1 MYYHVSQNPTG
12 QVYRR
17 LIQVLGEHTDYIEL
31 SHYNIGGVPY
41 AASYERVMAALQPDI
56 LKIRQV
62 SRNAMNDS
70 TRFHG
75 ITVFQVACTSSTTRV
90 LKQSA
95 ASLYEWGGRGDSES
109 PDQLPSDL
117 TFYLDDQWILAA
129 LGHEGFAV
137 VNLPEK
143 RSRQLQ
149 ELTGIDLEAFT
160 ADEVEDWDFD
170 NW

>member
-1 MYYHVSQNPTG
+1 MYYHVLTNPAG

-41 AASYERVMAALQPDI
+41 AASYQHVMTQLKPDI
-56 LKIRQV
+56 LKTRQV
-62 SRNAMNDS
+62 TRNAMNDS
-70 TRFHG
+70 LRHHG
-75 ITVFQVACTSSTTRV
+75 ITVFQVACNSATTRV
-90 LKQSA
+90 LKRSA
-95 ASLYEWGGRGDSES
+95 TSLYEWGGRGDSES

-117 TFYLDDQWILAA
+117 TFYLNGHWVLAA
-129 LGHEGFAV
+129 LGHEGYAV

-143 RSRQLQ
+143 QARQLQ
-149 ELTGIDLEAFT
+149 ELTGIALQAFT
-160 ADEVEDWDFD
+160 AADIQDWDFD